1 MSHTPSPSRRE
12 LLATLGTV
20 GATVGA
26 GLALGAC
33 AAPQTKTGRTD
44 TNNKA
49 IAQPDMLDDEI
60 FNFAL
65 NLEYMEAEYYTRGA
79 YGQGIQ
85 ERGAPIGRKPGEVNG
100 GRKVRFS
107 NETHQAYAEE
117 LAFNEAAH
125 VRFYHRILR
134 GQAVDRPEIDFV
146 GGMSAVFAAAGIVS
160 PGTRVDPFEDEML
173 FYLGGMLFED
183 TGITA
188 YRGASAFITD
198 RTLLGNAAGV
208 LAVEAYHMGMVRALL
223 YNMGSEA
230 REYANKISELRDRLD
245 GPEDLDQGIEVEGKP
260 NIVPCDS
267 YGVAFAR
274 KPRQVANIVFGK
286 PGANAGGFYPRGLSG
301 GYDAL
306 MAL

>member
-1 MSHTPSPSRRE
+1 MSDSTPTSRRE

-20 GATVGA
+20 GVGMT
-26 GLALGAC
+26 LGAC

-44 TNNKA
+44 TSKKA
-49 IAQPDMLDDEI
+49 LAQPDLLDDEI

-79 YGQGIQ
+79 YGQTIQ

-107 NETHQAYAEE
+107 SDVHQAYAEE

-125 VRFYHRILR
+125 VRFYHRIL
-134 GQAVDRPEIDFV
+134 GSQAVDRPEIDFI
-146 GGMSAVFAAAGIVS
+146 GGMSAVFAAAGIV
-160 PGTRVDPFEDEML
+160 PQGTRVDPFEDEML
-173 FYLGGMLFED
+173 FFLGGMLFED

-198 RTLLGNAAGV
+198 RTLLSNAAGV
-208 LAVEAYHMGMVRALL
+208 LAVEAYHMGMVRSLL
-223 YNMGSEA
+223 YNMGSQA
-230 REYANKISELRDRLD
+230 REYANKISDLRDTLD
-245 GPEDLDQGIEVEGKP
+245 GPEDLDQGIEVEGRP
-260 NIVPCDS
+260 NIVPCDTH
-267 YGVAFAR
+267 GVAFAR
-274 KPRQVANIVFGK
+274 KPRQVANIVYGK
-286 PGANAGGFYPRGLSG
+286 AGAHQGGFYPRGLSG